1 VHKLLLP
8 VALIA
13 LVLGFAACGDDDDE
27 DATTPEVT
35 ETAEP
40 EAPTAG
46 AQDPPLVGGFYEG
59 EPVDY
64 LLTDVNIEE
73 EAEGLSEAT
82 GFPVSYVERLGDV
95 PESATAK
102 LYLFMNGV
110 EGPNPFGF
118 QANVIDSVPGE
129 PGYSP
134 LWLVHAV
141 EWTDE
146 SQARE
151 LRSEEE
157 ILEAEQAGE
166 LTVTKTELIK
176 NSPVVPS
183 EKSSEPTAAGDGGET
198 GVEIATGESQF
209 GTILFDGDDRAIYL
223 FDKESSERSEC
234 YGACAEAWPPVL
246 TDGEPEANAGVDAE
260 LIGTTERDDGSTQ
273 VTYAGHPLYYYVD
286 DPRGE
291 VLCHNVDEFGG
302 LWLVVDPGGEA
313 VH

>member
-8 VALIA
+8 VVLIA
-13 LVLGFAACGDDDDE
+13 LVLGFAACGDEDDE
-27 DATTPEVT
+27 DATTAEGTQT
-35 ETAEP
+35 EEP
-40 EAPTAG
+40 QAPTAD
-46 AQDPPLVGGFYEG
+46 ALDPPLVGGFYEG

-64 LLTDVNIEE
+64 LLTDVNVEE

-82 GFPVSYVERLGDV
+82 GFPVSYVERLGEV

-146 SQARE
+146 SEARE
-151 LRSEEE
+151 LRSERD
-157 ILEAEQAGE
+157 ILDAREAGE
-166 LTVTKTELIK
+166 LTVSKTELIK

-183 EKSSEPTAAGDGGET
+183 EKSSDPTAAADDRET

-209 GTILFDGDDRAIYL
+209 GTILFDGNERAIYL

-246 TDGEPEANAGVDAE
+246 TDGEPVTGAGVDAK
-260 LIGTTERDDGSTQ
+260 LIGATERNDGSTQ

-302 LWLVVDPGGEA
+302 LWLAVDPGGEA
-313 VH
+313 VQ